1 MIAFPINL
9 KKLKEVMDKDT
20 LLIYDASHVLGL
32 IVGDQFQMPL
42 KEGADIIIASTHKIF
57 PGTQKAIFATN
68 RRILKWGFDNNCNHF
83 VSHHHMAEVAA
94 LGLVLS
100 KGKEYFQRYAAD
112 VICNSKLLS
121 KGLYD
126 NGVIFNLHRV
136 GFQIHIRYG

>member
-1 MIAFPINL
+1 M
-9 KKLKEVMDKDT
+9 
-20 LLIYDASHVLGL
+20 
-32 IVGDQFQMPL
+32 
-42 KEGADIIIASTHKIF
+42 
-57 PGTQKAIFATN
+57 
-68 RRILKWGFDNNCNHF
+68 KWGFDNNCNHF

-126 NGVIFNLHRV
+126 NGVNIQFASR
-136 GFQIHIRYG
+136 GFSDTHQIWIGCGDKADVDSIIDCLSE